1 MTLGQLAADDGVP
14 PSRGVGTS
22 QAALEA
28 TGLVKRFGAT
38 LALDNLTLRVDP
50 GEVRALLG
58 ENGSG
63 KSTLIKILSG
73 YHVPDAGTVRVR
85 GSELATGSPD
95 SSAAL
100 GLRFVH
106 QNLGLVRSL
115 TVAENLCLAGGYA
128 MRFGTIQER
137 RTRAIVR
144 EELARLGLDL
154 DPRRRV
160 DELSPAEQT
169 GVATARALR
178 GITSQGPSGGAAV
191 LVLDEP
197 TANLP
202 EGEVIRLLDIVR
214 SVAASGTAVIY
225 VTHRLE
231 EVTAIADSVTI
242 LRDGHEVLTTGGSVN
257 QRSILHHM
265 LGMELEEAD
274 ARATPAPRSSNGT
287 SGPLLSVDGLVGE
300 RLGGISLQVAP
311 GEIVGVSGITG
322 SGREE
327 IAAAVFG
334 AVDRLGGRVVIGG
347 QVVKPRRPDLAIA
360 AGAAFVP
367 ASRERGGG
375 FMELS
380 GRENLSIG
388 RISAFWRWPSLR
400 LAKERA
406 NARDWFDRLHVR
418 PAGAQESPLSAFS
431 GGNQQ
436 KIVFAKW
443 LQREPQVFLL
453 EEPTQGVDVSTKA
466 FLHQQL
472 RDAAAAGAA
481 ILISSSDNEELVSL
495 CHRVLVLRYG
505 RIGAELRGEELTNAQ
520 LSFHSLGLAKET
532 SDHGA

>member
-1 MTLGQLAADDGVP
+1 VTLEQLAADDGRP
-14 PSRGVGTS
+14 PAGSAGVGPAAL
-22 QAALEA
+22 QAA
-28 TGLVKRFGAT
+28 GLVKRFGAT
-38 LALDNLTLRVDP
+38 LALDDLTIQVAP

-63 KSTLIKILSG
+63 KSTLIKILAG
-73 YHVPDAGTVRVR
+73 YHVPDAGTVRVH
-85 GSELATGSPD
+85 GTELATGSPET
-95 SSAAL
+95 SAAL

-106 QNLGLVRSL
+106 QNLGLVPSL
-115 TVAENLCLAGGYA
+115 TVAENLCLVGGYA

-137 RTRAIVR
+137 KTRVVVR
-144 EELARLGLDL
+144 EELARLSLDL

-169 GVATARALR
+169 GVAAARALR
-178 GITSQGPSGGAAV
+178 GITGEETAGGAAV

-202 EGEVIRLLDIVR
+202 ESEVTRLLGIVR
-214 SVAASGTAVIY
+214 SVAAGGTAVIY

-231 EVTAIADSVTI
+231 EVNAIADSVTI
-242 LRDGHEVLTTGGSVN
+242 LRDGREVLTSLGSVN
-257 QRSILHHM
+257 QQSMLHHM
-265 LGMELEEAD
+265 LGVELEQAD
-274 ARATPAPRSSNGT
+274 ARPMPAPGT
-287 SGPLLSVDGLVGE
+287 PDGAAGPLLSVDGLVGE
-300 RLGGISLQVAP
+300 RLGGVSLHVAP

-327 IAAAVFG
+327 IVGSVFG
-334 AVDRLGGRVVIGG
+334 AVDRLRGRVVIDK
-347 QVVKPRRPDLAIA
+347 QVIKPRRPDLAIA

-388 RISAFWRWPSLR
+388 SIGAFWRWPSLR

-406 NARDWFDRLHVR
+406 NARDWFERLRVR
-418 PAGAQESPLSAFS
+418 PAGTQESPLSSFS

-443 LQREPQVFLL
+443 LQRKPRVFLL
-453 EEPTQGVDVSTKA
+453 EEPTQGVDVGTKA

-472 RDAAAAGAA
+472 RDAAGAGAA

-495 CHRVLVLRYG
+495 CHRVLVMRDG
-505 RIGAELRGEELTNAQ
+505 RIGAELRGEELTNSQ

>member
-1 MTLGQLAADDGVP
+1 VTLGQLAADDGVP
-14 PSRGVGTS
+14 PARGAGTGPAVL
-22 QAALEA
+22 QA

-38 LALDNLTLRVDP
+38 LALDDLTLQVAP

-63 KSTLIKILSG
+63 KSTLIKILAG

-85 GSELATGSPD
+85 GTELTTGSPE
-95 SSAAL
+95 SSATL

-115 TVAENLCLAGGYA
+115 TVAENLCLVGGYA

-137 RTRAIVR
+137 KTRAAVR
-144 EELARLGLDL
+144 EELARLSLDL

-178 GITSQGPSGGAAV
+178 GIAGEGPGSGAAV

-202 EGEVIRLLDIVR
+202 EGEVIRLLGIVR
-214 SVAASGTAVIY
+214 SVAAGGTAVIY

-231 EVTAIADSVTI
+231 EVSAIADSVTI
-242 LRDGHEVLTTGGSVN
+242 LRDGREVLTTEGNVN
-257 QRSILHHM
+257 QRSMLHHM
-265 LGMELEEAD
+265 LGVELEQAD
-274 ARATPAPRSSNGT
+274 ARTTPAPT
-287 SGPLLSVDGLVGE
+287 SPDEAGGPLLSVDGLVGE
-300 RLGGISLQVAP
+300 RL
-311 GEIVGVSGITG
+311 
-322 SGREE
+322 SGR
-327 IAAAVFG
+327 
-334 AVDRLGGRVVIGG
+334 VIIG
-347 QVVKPRRPDLAIA
+347 QQVIKPRRPDLAIA

-388 RISAFWRWPSLR
+388 RITAFWRWPSLR

-406 NARDWFDRLHVR
+406 NARDWFDRLRVR
-418 PAGAQESPLSAFS
+418 PAGAQESPLSSFS

-443 LQREPQVFLL
+443 LQREPRVFLL
-453 EEPTQGVDVSTKA
+453 EEPTQGVDVGTKA

-495 CHRVLVLRYG
+495 CHRVLVLQDG
-505 RIGAELRGEELTNAQ
+505 RIGAELRGEELTNSQ

>member
-1 MTLGQLAADDGVP
+1 MTLGQLASDDGLPAARSAEGGP
-14 PSRGVGTS
+14 P
-22 QAALEA
+22 ALQA

-38 LALDNLTLRVDP
+38 LALDDLTLQIAP

-63 KSTLIKILSG
+63 KSTLIKILAG

-85 GSELATGSPD
+85 GTELATGNPE

-115 TVAENLCLAGGYA
+115 TVAENLCLVGGYA

-137 RTRAIVR
+137 KTRAVVR
-144 EELARLGLDL
+144 EELARLSLDL

-178 GITSQGPSGGAAV
+178 GIAGEGPGGGAAV

-202 EGEVIRLLDIVR
+202 EGEVIRLLGIVR
-214 SVAASGTAVIY
+214 RVAAGGTAVIY

-231 EVTAIADSVTI
+231 EVSAIADSVTI
-242 LRDGHEVLTTGGSVN
+242 LRDGREVLTTAGSIN

-265 LGMELEEAD
+265 LGMELEQAD
-274 ARATPAPRSSNGT
+274 ARTTPAPGT
-287 SGPLLSVDGLVGE
+287 PDEAGGPLLAVDGLVGE
-300 RLGGISLQVAP
+300 RLGDVSLQVAP

-327 IAAAVFG
+327 IVGSVFG
-334 AVDRLGGRVVIGG
+334 AVDRLSGQVVIGQ
-347 QVVKPRRPDLAIA
+347 QVIKPRRPDLAIA

-388 RISAFWRWPSLR
+388 RIRAFWRWPSLR

-406 NARDWFDRLHVR
+406 NARDWFDRLRVR
-418 PAGAQESPLSAFS
+418 PASALESPLSSFS

-443 LQREPQVFLL
+443 LQREPRVFLL
-453 EEPTQGVDVSTKA
+453 EEPTQGVDVGTKA

-495 CHRVLVLRYG
+495 CHRVLVLRDG
-505 RIGAELRGEELTNAQ
+505 RIGAELRGEELTNSQ

>member
-1 MTLGQLAADDGVP
+1 VTLEQLAADDGVP
-14 PSRGVGTS
+14 PWRGAGTG

-38 LALDNLTLRVDP
+38 LALDDLSLRVDP

-73 YHVPDAGTVRVR
+73 YHAPDAGTVRVR
-85 GSELATGSPD
+85 GSELTTGSPE

-137 RTRAIVR
+137 KTRVAVR
-144 EELARLGLDL
+144 EELARLSLDL
-154 DPRRRV
+154 DPRRRI

-178 GITSQGPSGGAAV
+178 GIADEGPGGGAV

-214 SVAASGTAVIY
+214 SVAARGTAVIY

-231 EVTAIADSVTI
+231 EVAAIADSVTI
-242 LRDGHEVLTTGGSVN
+242 LRDGREVLTTGGSVN
-257 QRSILHHM
+257 PRSMLHYM
-265 LGMELEEAD
+265 VGVELEEAD
-274 ARATPAPRSSNGT
+274 ARTTPAPGSSDGGD
-287 SGPLLSVDGLVGE
+287 GPLLSVDGLVGE
-300 RLGGISLQVAP
+300 RLGGVSLQVAP

-327 IAAAVFG
+327 IAGSVFG
-334 AVDRLGGRVVIGG
+334 AVERVSGQVVIGG
-347 QVVKPRRPDLAIA
+347 RVLKPRRPDLAIG

-367 ASRERGGG
+367 ASRERAGG

-380 GRENLSIG
+380 ARENLSIG

-406 NARDWFDRLHVR
+406 NARHWFDRLRVR
-418 PAGAQESPLSAFS
+418 PAGAQESPLNAFS

-436 KIVFAKW
+436 KVVFAKW
-443 LQREPQVFLL
+443 LQREPRVFLL
-453 EEPTQGVDVSTKA
+453 EEPTQGVDVGTKA

-495 CHRVLVLRYG
+495 CHRVLVLRDG
-505 RIGAELRGEELTNAQ
+505 RIGAELRGEELTNSQ

>member
-1 MTLGQLAADDGVP
+1 VAPEQPT
-14 PSRGVGTS
+14 
-22 QAALEA
+22 ALET

-38 LALDNLTLRVDP
+38 LALDDLTLRVGP

-85 GSELATGSPD
+85 GSELSAGSPE
-95 SSAAL
+95 SSAAR

-137 RTRAIVR
+137 KTRAAVR

-154 DPRRRV
+154 DPKRRV

-178 GITSQGPSGGAAV
+178 GIAGQEPGGGAAV

-202 EGEVIRLLDIVR
+202 EGEVNRLLDIVR

-231 EVTAIADSVTI
+231 EVTEIADSVTI
-242 LRDGHEVLTTGGSVN
+242 LRDGREVLTTAGNVN
-257 QRSILHHM
+257 QRSMLHHM
-265 LGMELEEAD
+265 LGLELEKTD
-274 ARATPAPRSSNGT
+274 ARATPPPPSSTAGE
-287 SGPLLSVDGLVGE
+287 PLLSVDGLVGE
-300 RLGGISLQVAP
+300 RLGGITLQVAP

-327 IAAAVFG
+327 LAGSVFG
-334 AVDRLGGRVVIGG
+334 AVERLGGRVVIDG
-347 QVVKPRRPDLAIA
+347 QVIKPRRPDLAIA
-360 AGAAFVP
+360 AGAAFIP

-375 FMELS
+375 FMQLS

-388 RISAFWRWPSLR
+388 RIGAFWKWPSLR
-400 LAKERA
+400 LGQERS
-406 NARDWFDRLHVR
+406 NARDWFDRLRVR
-418 PAGAQESPLSAFS
+418 PAGAQESPLGAFS

-436 KIVFAKW
+436 KIVFGKW
-443 LQREPQVFLL
+443 LQREPRVFLL
-453 EEPTQGVDVSTKA
+453 EEPTQGVDVGTKA

-472 RDAAAAGAA
+472 RDAAREGAA
-481 ILISSSDNEELVSL
+481 VLISSSDNEELVAV
-495 CHRVLVLRYG
+495 CHRVLVLRDG
-505 RIGAELRGEELTNAQ
+505 RISAELRGEELTNAQ